1 MTTSAAQN
9 FVNIGERTNVT
20 GSARFRKLIKEA
32 DYETAIE
39 VAREQVENGAQ
50 IIDVNMD
57 EGLLD
62 SEDAMVT
69 FLNLIAAEP
78 DIARVPVMIDSSR
91 FEVIEAGLK
100 CVQGKAVVNSISLK
114 EGEAPFIRQARTCLS
129 YGAAVVVMAFDEEGQ
144 ADTAPRKIEIC
155 ERAYRILTEEV
166 GFAPQDIIFDPNIFA
181 VATGIEEHNTYAL
194 DFIEAARE
202 IRKRCPGAHISGG
215 LSNIS
220 FSFRGNE
227 AVRRAM
233 HSVFLYHAIPAGMD
247 MGIVNAGQ
255 LDIYDEIEPQLREA
269 VEDVILNRREDATE
283 RLVDL
288 AENYR
293 GQKGKTREKDTKW
306 REQPV
311 EKRLEHA
318 LIHGILDHVVEDTEE
333 ARQEKE
339 RPLHVIEGPLMDGM
353 NIVGDLFG
361 AGKMFLPQVVKS
373 ARVMKAAV
381 AHLEPF
387 MEKEK
392 EEMGMVGKSNGKV
405 LLATVKGD
413 VHDIGKNIVGVVL
426 ACNGYE
432 ILDLGVMVP
441 AETILDTAEKEN
453 VDMVGLSGL
462 ITPSLDEMVFVAAEM
477 ERRGMDLP
485 LLIGGATTSPA
496 HTAVKIEPAYGR
508 APIIHVS
515 DASRAVGVVGAL
527 MSDEERPAYWEAA
540 RARHERLRASRAGGP
555 PTRRLP
561 IGEAREQR
569 FDPRPGAVET
579 PAPGFTGVQTYED
592 FDLAELARYIDWSP
606 YFASWDLAGRYPAIL
621 EDEVVG
627 EAARDLWNE
636 TQAMMQRLVGERW
649 FNPKAVIGFW
659 GARSQGDDI
668 LLETGDRLHT
678 LRQQMVKTNER
689 PNFALSDFIQPEG
702 DHVGAFCVTAG
713 PEADILAKQFEAAGD
728 DYQAIMVKALADRFA
743 EAMAEY
749 MHSRV
754 RRELWPYAP
763 DEGLSNEELIREKY
777 RGIRPAPGYPAQPDH
792 TEKETIFRLLDA
804 EARIG
809 VSLTSSYAMDPSP
822 SVSGLYLAHPES
834 VYFAVG
840 RIERDQVEDYAAR
853 KGWDM
858 RKAERWLAP
867 ILNYDPYARVA
878 AE

>member
-1 MTTSAAQN
+1 MTTSAAQT

-20 GSARFRKLIKEA
+20 GSARFKKLILEG
-32 DYETAIE
+32 DYATAVE
-39 VAREQVENGAQ
+39 VARQQVENGAQ

-57 EGLLD
+57 EGMLD
-62 SEDAMVT
+62 GVAAMTT

-78 DIARVPVMIDSSR
+78 DIARVPIMVDSSKWD
-91 FEVIEAGLK
+91 VIEAGLQ

-114 EGEAPFIRQARTCLS
+114 EGEAQFIEQARKCLS

-155 ERAYRILTEEV
+155 QRAYRILTEDV
-166 GFAPQDIIFDPNIFA
+166 GFPPEDIIFDPNVFA
-181 VATGIEEHNTYAL
+181 VATGIEEHNSYAL
-194 DFIEAARE
+194 DFIDAARE
-202 IRKRCPGAHISGG
+202 IRATCPGAHISGG

-227 AVRRAM
+227 PVRRAM

-255 LDIYDEIEPQLREA
+255 LDIYDEIESDLREC
-269 VEDVILNRREDATE
+269 VEDVILNRHQDATE
-283 RLVDL
+283 RLIEI
-288 AENYR
+288 AEKFR
-293 GQKGKTREKDTKW
+293 GQKGKTAEKDTKW
-306 REQPV
+306 RDAPV

-318 LIHGILDHVVEDTEE
+318 LVHGILDHIVDDTEE
-333 ARQEKE
+333 ARQSRD

-387 MEKEK
+387 METEK
-392 EEMGMVGKSNGKV
+392 EELGLVGKSNGKV
-405 LLATVKGD
+405 VLATVKGD

-432 ILDLGVMVP
+432 IIDLGVMVP
-441 AETILDTAEKEN
+441 AETILDAAVEHGA
-453 VDMVGLSGL
+453 DMVGLSGL
-462 ITPSLDEMVFVAAEM
+462 ITPSLDEMVYVAAEM
-477 ERRGMDLP
+477 ERRGMDMP

-496 HTAVKIEPAYGR
+496 HTAVKIEPAYSRG
-508 APIIHVS
+508 PIIHVT
-515 DASRAVGVVGAL
+515 DASRAVGTVGAL
-527 MSDEERPAYWEAA
+527 MSKEERPIYWEAA
-540 RARHERLRASRAGGP
+540 KTRHEKLRAARAGGP
-555 PTRRLP
+555 PTPRLE
-561 IGEAREQR
+561 IEKAREKA
-569 FDPRPGAVET
+569 FSAGESPS
-579 PAPGFTGVQTYED
+579 APPPSFTGVRAFED
-592 FDLAELARYIDWSP
+592 FDLAELSRFIDWTP
-606 YFASWDLAGRYPAIL
+606 YFASWDLAGRFPRIL

-627 EAARDLWNE
+627 AAATDLWGE
-636 TQAMMQRLVGERW
+636 TQAMLQRIIGEQW
-649 FNPKAVIGFW
+649 FAPKAVIGFW
-659 GARSQGDDI
+659 EAGRRGDDI
-668 LLETGDRLHT
+668 KLSTGDTLHT

-689 PNFALSDFIQPEG
+689 PNFALSDFLRSEG

-713 PEADILAKQFEAAGD
+713 PEADVLAKAFEAAGD

-743 EAMAEY
+743 EAMAEF
-749 MHSRV
+749 MHMKV
-754 RRELWPYAP
+754 RRELWGYAP
-763 DEGLSNEELIREKY
+763 DEDMDNEALIREKY

-792 TEKETIFRLLDA
+792 TEKETIFRLLEA
-804 EARIG
+804 ETRIG
-809 VSLTSSYAMDPSP
+809 VSLTTSFAMDPAP
-822 SVSGLYLAHPES
+822 SVSGLYFAHENS
-834 VYFAVG
+834 AYFAVG
-840 RIERDQVEDYAAR
+840 RIERDQVEDYAKR

-858 RKAERWLAP
+858 RTAERWLAP